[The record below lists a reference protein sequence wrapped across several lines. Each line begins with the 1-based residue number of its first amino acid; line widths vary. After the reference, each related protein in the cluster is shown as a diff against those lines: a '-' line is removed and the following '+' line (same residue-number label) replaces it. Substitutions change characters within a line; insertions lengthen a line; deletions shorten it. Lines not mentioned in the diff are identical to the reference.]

1 MTHRFGIKRTFEA
14 PGSPGA
20 LFHLEGIMTN
30 DPDPSSETRP
40 VLSTTEAR
48 GGVTGHNVRYVLVVG
63 LLAVVVAF
71 AITYTA
77 LVAFH
82 A

>member
-1 MTHRFGIKRTFEA
+1 MTKD
-14 PGSPGA
+14 
-20 LFHLEGIMTN
+20 L
-30 DPDPSSETRP
+30 DPDTEIRP

-48 GGVTGHNVRYVLVVG
+48 GGVTGHNVRYVLTAG

-77 LVAFH
+77 LVVFH
-82 A
+82 T

>member
-1 MTHRFGIKRTFEA
+1 MT
-14 PGSPGA
+14 S
-20 LFHLEGIMTN
+20 
-30 DPDPSSETRP
+30 DPDLSSETQP
-40 VLSTTEAR
+40 VLSTAEAR
-48 GGVTGHNVRYVLVVG
+48 GGVTGHNVRFVLIFG

-77 LVAFH
+77 LVVFH